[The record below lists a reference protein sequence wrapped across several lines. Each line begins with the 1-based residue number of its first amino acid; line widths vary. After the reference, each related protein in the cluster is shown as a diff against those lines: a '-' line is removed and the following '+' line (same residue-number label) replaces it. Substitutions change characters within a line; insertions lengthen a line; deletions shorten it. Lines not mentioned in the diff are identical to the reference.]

1 MDEVSDPSIAN
12 QDLRHLNPLSQT
24 AQGSVFLEQCPQL
37 PVSFR
42 PKLVTLGLSHGT
54 QEREAN
60 VPASQEDKDC
70 AELPLPSYTIAVHS
84 VPTIASTNVDSV
96 LNGNVQVDVAKQ
108 TKVCKMEALGE
119 SLVW

>member
-24 AQGSVFLEQCPQL
+24 AQGNVFFEQYPQL

-42 PKLVTLGLSHGT
+42 PRLVTLGRCHGT
-54 QEREAN
+54 EEREAN

-70 AELPLPSYTIAVHS
+70 AEMPLPSFTIAVHS
-84 VPTIASTNVDSV
+84 VPTVVSTNVDYLV
-96 LNGNVQVDVAKQ
+96 NGNVQVHVVKQ
-108 TKVCKMEALGE
+108 IKVMQDGGD
-119 SLVW
+119 W